1 MVIHNLDFV
10 GVAVG
15 ETKADTPLVI
25 DPDRMPAGAVA
36 SQRFKGGSCKSSI
49 RVAASSCLSR
59 IAPRRKISRGNRRLS
74 PVAKNRS
81 VSESANDRIIFV

>member
-36 SQRFKGGSCKSSI
+36 SQRFKSVRGRQPQIINSG
-49 RVAASSCLSR
+49 SR
-59 IAPRRKISRGNRRLS
+59 IQLPQPHCATS
-74 PVAKNRS
+74 
-81 VSESANDRIIFV
+81 